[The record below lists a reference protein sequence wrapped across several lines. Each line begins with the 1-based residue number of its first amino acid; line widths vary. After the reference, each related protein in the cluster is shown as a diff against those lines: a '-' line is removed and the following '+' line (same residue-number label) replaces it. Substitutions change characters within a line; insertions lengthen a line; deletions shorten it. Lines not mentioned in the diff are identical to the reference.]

1 MSMIGFP
8 LLLIPLAIYNIFAFL
23 MPGVAF
29 TSQIASVTLPSRV
42 QWSATF
48 GDALLAVAVVL
59 LLLEI
64 VKASRPGTR
73 YLTDHFLSLLVFFVA
88 VIEFTML
95 APFGTSTFFLL
106 TVLTA
111 VEFLAC
117 VVIGLRHRAPIAAA
131 PQAEVERHE
140 PEIVVPPADDVKP
153 IEPKRLD
160 AVLRKPDVAPAAPI
174 SVEKSDAVTMPA
186 AAPASVPVTPSPNV
200 ERKIAEWNVSDLVSG
215 HDSKSASADAAQP
228 TGSTPPKS

>member
-29 TSQIASVTLPSRV
+29 TSQIANVTLPSRV

-73 YLTDHFLSLLVFFVA
+73 YLTDHFLSLLVFLVA

-117 VVIGLRHRAPIAAA
+117 VVIGLRHRAPLAAA
-131 PQAEVERHE
+131 RSAEVARHE
-140 PEIVVPPADDVKP
+140 PEIVVPQVDEVKP
-153 IEPKRLD
+153 IEPKRLE
-160 AVLRKPDVAPAAPI
+160 AALRKPDVATDSPS
-174 SVEKSDAVTMPA
+174 SVEKSDTV
-186 AAPASVPVTPSPNV
+186 AAPVAAQPSVSVTPSPNV

-215 HDSKSASADAAQP
+215 HDTKAASADAAQP
-228 TGSTPPKS
+228 TVAIPPKP